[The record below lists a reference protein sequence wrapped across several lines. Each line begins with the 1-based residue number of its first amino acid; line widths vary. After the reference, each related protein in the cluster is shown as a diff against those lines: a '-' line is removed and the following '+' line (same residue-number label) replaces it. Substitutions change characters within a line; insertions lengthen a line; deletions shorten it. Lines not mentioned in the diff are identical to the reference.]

1 MTAFAILDSIRRGIV
16 LRTCLAVSV
25 GLSLSPSSVAE
36 DWPFWRGASRNDVSG
51 EDSRWDKQ
59 GWPPKEA
66 SWEAKVGEGASA
78 PVVGDGKLFTLGWAD
93 GADTVVCFDA
103 VSGKRLWEQAYP
115 CPQYGRRSEGDK
127 GLYSGPSASPAYDQD
142 TGLLYTLSTDGDLNC
157 WDTKL
162 NGRRVWNINFYDA
175 FDVPQRPLAG
185 DRRLRDYGYTSSP
198 LIHGD
203 WLIAEVGD
211 DEGALIG
218 FDKRSGKRVWS
229 SASKDPAGHTGG
241 LVPMTVDGIPCVVA
255 LTIRNLLVA
264 RLDDGHVGETLAE
277 FPWVTDFANSIATPT
292 VSGTSVVI
300 TSEYNQ
306 YSICRVDV
314 SRDGAKLV
322 WKEPYAS
329 GVCSPVIHK
338 GHIYWCWRGVYCL
351 DFETGQPLWRGGIFG
366 DTASCLVTS
375 DDRLIVW
382 ADRGELVLAE
392 TATRSPKQYT
402 ELARR
407 RAIFESDVW
416 PHIVLSDGRLFCK
429 DRNGNIK
436 CFKL

>member
-1 MTAFAILDSIRRGIV
+1 MKAFGKSGERLVALRLCIAGLLGLV
-16 LRTCLAVSV
+16 LSTSAN
-25 GLSLSPSSVAE
+25 AE
-36 DWPFWRGASRNDVSG
+36 DWPFWRGSRHNDVSV
-51 EDSRWDKQ
+51 EDSRWDQ
-59 GWPPKEA
+59 DAWPPKDA
-66 SWEAKVGEGASA
+66 SWTAKVGEGASA
-78 PVVGDGKLFTLGWAD
+78 SVVADGKLFTLGWAD

-103 VSGKRLWEQAYP
+103 ASGEQLWKQSYP

-127 GLYSGPSASPAYDQD
+127 GLYSGPSASPAYDRD

-157 WDTKL
+157 WDTKQ
-162 NGRRVWNINFYDA
+162 NGRRVWHVNFYEA
-175 FDVPQRPLAG
+175 FDVSQRPLVG
-185 DRRLRDYGYTSSP
+185 SRRLRDYGYTASP

-203 WLIAEVGD
+203 SLIAEVGD
-211 DEGALIG
+211 DEGCLIG

-229 SASKDPAGHTGG
+229 SESKDPAGHTGG
-241 LVPMTVDGIPCVVA
+241 LVPMAVDGIPCVVA

-264 RLDDGHVGETLAE
+264 RLDDGHAGETLAE

-292 VSGTSVVI
+292 VSGGSVVI

-306 YSICRVDV
+306 YSICRVDI

-329 GVCSPVIHK
+329 GVCSPVVHK

-351 DFETGQPLWRGGIFG
+351 DFETGRPLWRGGVFG

-392 TATRSPKQYT
+392 TATRSPKKYT
-402 ELARR
+402 ELVRR
-407 RAIFESDVW
+407 RGIFQSDVW